1 MADAK
6 YRVTVGGA
14 TYEVTAPDANTA
26 WQWAN
31 MTHAQQSTAPQAAP
45 VAETAEARLQARQPL
60 KEVEAPGIFDY
71 FTDREAAIKQSRE
84 RAAYMQELGQRGA
97 LEDIKTQTGF
107 FDRLGDFFSKG
118 LLSTTANIKDTQRAI
133 ETNPVL
139 KKQFTEEA
147 RRFAADKGVE
157 IADATTWESV
167 KEDFLRNAIPFAIE
181 QGAQSLP
188 GMIAGAAPL
197 PGLGV
202 SNIFGGQAR
211 EATELDGRQD
221 VEFSDLVKVAPG
233 ALAVTALEQ
242 LGLGGIFAAP
252 AKTALGRVGKAALL
266 EGGTETIGSAIEYAN
281 PRLVTGNAIDANELF
296 EQAAIGALVG
306 GTMGAGLRG
315 ATEAVTAPFRPDGEV
330 TREGIPIAP
339 EIKQEFRKLAA
350 QQVAA
355 IMEANPDM
363 DQKAAVGL
371 VTERAE
377 ELLTQA
383 ATNVAGA
390 ETELATEGETDVVS
404 DTDTGM
410 DVVGGV
416 GTRVAPDFEP
426 SATTTGAPE
435 FGEVIGGGLER
446 SVSGVSVPDV
456 GAGAG
461 VSPLEAAPAT
471 VEPAPKLAFD
481 TTPIF
486 EAENLADRKFA
497 ATQVALDIMRAT
509 PELQGLPASKY
520 NQAANQMAQAAA
532 RGEQFDPLDVV
543 YNVAEI
549 KRPAPEVTAPTPT
562 PQEILAD
569 LDSFAISEAQ
579 DRGLDPDMFLAGV
592 NDIRSDRGPM
602 DFFEFSTAYGFREPG
617 EKPKFVIGPDPAFD
631 SYTAYQSGAQL
642 AQDRI
647 AEAQA
652 TTPAPEMVAPTETA
666 PAFEEPQF
674 TPETLPEPD
683 IYEDNPGGDWEA
695 RKQRVAEQE
704 QAEAITRGELTG
716 SEARMTQ
723 GSTTQTIRRVEIP
736 VEKLR
741 TLEGLNGEQPAP
753 GEPKYDA
760 LRKSVDENGFDRKK
774 VGLPII
780 YVNHKGE
787 AFIAEGNNRVA
798 VAAEEGVTSL
808 PVEIQ
813 YRNGA
818 EKAPG
823 VFAPEQILAEHNAM
837 ATPPEAA
844 AAPPTAPESG
854 APPLNEADVDAAISV
869 KLTKGQIKRLEE
881 AAGIRRMKLS
891 SMQKRIAQSRNSAE
905 TMSLAG
911 KLMLIAKNPDADV
924 NTLTNLFNSVPPPVL
939 SAVLSFMDTN
949 DVVRLGERAGMAN
962 PARINDMV
970 RNEYIPYV
978 NRLMQRASRLSEDWA
993 EFTANLP
1000 EGADAMA
1007 DVMFYS
1013 NMVDAD
1019 PVLAPSAAEYMKI
1032 DQKLQDLLAAQAKAT
1047 DPKEKSNL
1055 KGQVTERRGEITRLY
1070 SGGEDIDPSG
1080 NPVIVKGW
1088 NDMPPEGKQIFR
1100 KARDH
1105 YREDFKEHYRLL
1117 MERIDD
1123 AEFDENTTERLKAS
1137 VEDMFADAMKRAIYF
1152 PMKRFGEYWVSV
1164 GKGASGEFHMFES
1177 FVSQQAFIARR
1188 RLAGDIRSISSGFGR
1203 DSLRKLRGE
1212 VSDVSEALKGI
1223 LNIIDGGGAT
1233 NPDLLKDGVFQ
1244 MYLSSLPE
1252 ADMRRRFIHRQF
1264 KTGFSTDV
1272 LRTFATTSVASA
1284 TQLGRLAYS
1293 GKINNLIDQSY
1304 AETEENPS
1312 KPRLDAITTELKN
1325 RFDVT
1330 MSGDAETFVDRAA
1343 NGFAK
1348 GTFLWLLSSP
1358 KSAFM
1363 NLTQLHLTGFPI
1375 LTTEFGEAA
1384 TTAMAARYT
1393 GQLLTG
1399 QRIAYAVRDE
1409 EGDVRLSAP
1418 KFTAQSSAYIRGLRE
1433 TDPDRYEAMQK
1444 AWLYGEE
1451 REVTQSTF
1459 TSAQSIYEQTNKP
1472 SGELGFMQSLRAGNK
1487 GDATKQAVSNTID
1500 GMGALFHHSERIGR
1514 EIMYMSA
1521 FELAYDR
1528 NLKQGMD
1535 PEVAADEAMAKA
1547 VKLTNEGMFDFS
1559 NWNKPRAF
1567 KTPVGRVALQMRS
1580 YSFQMTSLLVRS
1592 GFNLITAQPTKEG
1605 KLAAARVFFGV
1616 GAMTTLYA
1624 GLRSSQFY
1632 AMAMMGYGIYEFLKD
1647 MLGDEEEPEEE
1658 IEGGYLTDKTIQRNL
1673 MKYADEKGR
1682 ELSKKD
1688 MEYYIRSS
1696 WIPETFAGG
1705 IQEVFGFSNDVADK
1719 LSQVADMGL
1728 PALAGV
1734 DLSSSIALTNLWHPV
1749 DTKSDNA
1756 EAQSFEA
1763 IGRILLGPSGSFIT
1777 AWNKFDDEA
1786 NKGNL
1791 DKAIEALLPA
1801 AVRNYVKAERLQD
1814 EGLVVG
1820 KNRDIVLKD
1829 PSFYDTYTAV
1839 MQSLGFPEAETS
1851 RAMQMDIKAGDIE
1864 KEIAKEQTNL
1874 LDRRYRAIL
1883 DFERNPTPEKERA
1896 RKKIERD
1903 ISIYN
1908 LNYPSNEITEEDKE
1922 KSFQSKADLA
1932 AERAGGQGYN
1942 PKIPIRQN
1950 EAEQRAARMLEGQ

>member
-1 MADAK
+1 MPTYTMKGPDG
-6 YRVTVGGA
+6 RVYQLQAGDDVSREKAEAELRRRIGA
-14 TYEVTAPDANTA
+14 QLGEQPG
-26 WQWAN
+26 
-31 MTHAQQSTAPQAAP
+31 AAP
-45 VAETAEARLQARQPL
+45 TAAPTPVAAPTAEARLQARKPL
-60 KEVEAPGIFDY
+60 KEVEAPGLFDY
-71 FTDREAAIKQSRE
+71 FTDRDAAIKQARE
-84 RAAYMQELGQRGA
+84 RTAYMQELGQRGA

-118 LLSTTANIKDTQRAI
+118 LLSTTANIKDVQRAI
-133 ETNPVL
+133 ETDPVL

-157 IADATTWESV
+157 IADATKWEDV
-167 KEDFLRNAIPFAIE
+167 KKDFLRNAIPFAVE
-181 QGAQSLP
+181 GVAQSLP
-188 GMIAGAAPL
+188 GMIAAAAPL
-197 PGLGV
+197 PGLGI
-202 SNIFGGQAR
+202 SDIFGSQGR
-211 EATELDGRQD
+211 EATELEGRQD

-233 ALAVTALEQ
+233 ALAVTALNQ
-242 LGLGGIFAAP
+242 IGLGGILAAP
-252 AKTALGRVGKAALL
+252 AKTALGRIGKATLL
-266 EGGTETIGSAIEYAN
+266 EGGTEGIQSAIEYAN
-281 PRLVTGNAIDANELF
+281 PRLVTGNDIDANEMF
-296 EQAAIGALVG
+296 EQVAMGSLVG
-306 GTMGAGLRG
+306 GTMGAGIRG

-330 TREGIPIAP
+330 TREGVPIAP
-339 EIKQEFRKLAA
+339 EIKQEFQKLAA
-350 QQVAA
+350 QEVAA
-355 IMEANPDM
+355 VMTANPGM
-363 DQKAAVGL
+363 DQKAAVDA
-371 VTERAE
+371 VTNRAE

-383 ATNVAGA
+383 ATNLVGA
-390 ETELATEGETDVVS
+390 RGATDVPDV
-404 DTDTGM
+404 DTGM
-410 DVVGGV
+410 DVIGGV
-416 GTRVAPDFEP
+416 GASIAPDFEP
-426 SATTTGAPE
+426 SAITTGTPDL
-435 FGEVIGGGLER
+435 GEAVTGGLER
-446 SVSGVSVPDV
+446 PISGVSVPDV
-456 GAGAG
+456 GEGAG
-461 VSPLEAAPAT
+461 VSPLAAT
-471 VEPAPKLAFD
+471 PAPTFD
-481 TTPIF
+481 ITPVM
-486 EAENLADRKFA
+486 EAPTLPERTSAAQQLVSDIVLDIPELQALPKGKYTQA
-497 ATQVALDIMRAT
+497 ATQMAIA
-509 PELQGLPASKY
+509 AS
-520 NQAANQMAQAAA
+520 
-532 RGEQFDPLDVV
+532 RGQQFDPVGIV
-543 YNVAEI
+543 YNVAGVERAAPAAPSIDEVAVAPIADAI
-549 KRPAPEVTAPTPT
+549 KSVTAPTGSAIPSLAQASAQQLGIMPAPEVVAPAVEPTPAPPAPPAERTMNDMAGIGTVNPDNTNEVLVGGGGIQLTPLADNVLKVDSLRAVETGGGRKAMEQLTEVADANGTELQLSPEPFAAEAGKEMTPTELTEWYRGFGFQEQPDGTMVRPAPTAAPPAVTPAAAAT
-562 PQEILAD
+562 PQEILANIE
-569 LDSFAISEAQ
+569 SFAVTEAQ
-579 DRGLDPDMFLAGV
+579 DRDLDPDMFLAGV
-592 NDIRSDRGPM
+592 DAVRN
-602 DFFEFSTAYGFREPG
+602 G
-617 EKPKFVIGPDPAFD
+617 EKPRLITDPLESE
-631 SYTAYQSGAQL
+631 SYKAGAQF

-647 AEAQA
+647 TEAQA
-652 TTPAPEMVAPTETA
+652 AVTPAPAEQAAMETA
-666 PAFEEPQF
+666 PEGGTEPL
-674 TPETLPEPD
+674 TDATVDKALSAKLP
-683 IYEDNPGGDWEA
+683 
-695 RKQRVAEQE
+695 
-704 QAEAITRGELTG
+704 
-716 SEARMTQ
+716 
-723 GSTTQTIRRVEIP
+723 
-736 VEKLR
+736 
-741 TLEGLNGEQPAP
+741 
-753 GEPKYDA
+753 
-760 LRKSVDENGFDRKK
+760 
-774 VGLPII
+774 
-780 YVNHKGE
+780 
-787 AFIAEGNNRVA
+787 
-798 VAAEEGVTSL
+798 
-808 PVEIQ
+808 
-813 YRNGA
+813 
-818 EKAPG
+818 KAQ
-823 VFAPEQILAEHNAM
+823 V
-837 ATPPEAA
+837 
-844 AAPPTAPESG
+844 
-854 APPLNEADVDAAISV
+854 
-869 KLTKGQIKRLEE
+869 KRLEE

-891 SMQKRIAQSRNSAE
+891 NMQKRIAQSRNSAE

-939 SAVLSFMDTN
+939 SAVLSFLDTN

-970 RNEYIPYV
+970 RDEYIPYV
-978 NRLMQRASRLSEDWA
+978 NRMMQRASRLSEEWA
-993 EFTANLP
+993 DFTADSP
-1000 EGADAMA
+1000 DGADAMA

-1013 NMVDAD
+1013 NMIDAD
-1019 PVLAPSAAEYMKI
+1019 PALAPNAAAYMSI
-1032 DQKLQDLLAAQAKAT
+1032 DQKLQDLLAAQAKTT
-1047 DPKEKSNL
+1047 DPKKKSNL

-1070 SGGEDIDPSG
+1070 SGGEDVDPSG

-1088 NDMPPEGKQIFR
+1088 NDVPPKGKQIFR

-1123 AEFDENTTERLKAS
+1123 AEFDEDTTERLKAS

-1188 RLAGDIRSISSGFGR
+1188 RLEGDIRSISSGFGR
-1203 DSLRKLRGE
+1203 DSLRKLSGE

-1233 NPDLLKDGVFQ
+1233 DPDLLKDGVFQ

-1252 ADMRRRFIHRQF
+1252 ADIRRRFIHRQF

-1330 MSGDAETFVDRAA
+1330 LSGDAETFMDRVA

-1363 NLTQLHLTGFPI
+1363 NLTQLHLTGFPT
-1375 LTTEFGEAA
+1375 LTAEFGEVA
-1384 TTAMAARYT
+1384 TAAMAARYT

-1418 KFTAQSSAYIRGLRE
+1418 KFTAQSSAYIRGLQE
-1433 TDPDRYEAMQK
+1433 TDPDRYAAIQK

-1459 TSAQSIYEQTNKP
+1459 TSAQSIYEQSNKP

-1487 GDATKQAVSNTID
+1487 ADATKQAVSNTID

-1535 PEVAADEAMAKA
+1535 TEVAADEAMATA
-1547 VKLTNEGMFDFS
+1547 VKLTNDGMFDFS

-1592 GFNLITAQPTKEG
+1592 GFNLIAAQPTKEG

-1632 AMAMMGYGIYEFLKD
+1632 VLGMMGYGIYKFFES
-1647 MLGDEEEPEEE
+1647 LGEDDEEEQE
-1658 IEGGYLTDKTIQRNL
+1658 IEQGIVSSETIERQF
-1673 MKYADEKGR
+1673 MKFADSKGR
-1682 ELSKKD
+1682 ELGKKD
-1688 MEYYIRSS
+1688 MDMFIRTS
-1696 WIPETFAGG
+1696 WIPDTFTGG
-1705 IQEVFGFSNDVADK
+1705 LQEVFGFSDDVADK
-1719 LSQVADMGL
+1719 LSQVADIGL

-1734 DLSSSIALTNLWHPV
+1734 DLSNSVALTNLWHPV

-1763 IGRILLGPSGSFIT
+1763 LGRIILGPSGSFIT

-1791 DKAIEALLPA
+1791 DKAVEALLPA
-1801 AVRNYVKAERLQD
+1801 AVRNYVKSERLQE
-1814 EGLVVG
+1814 EGLVIG
-1820 KNRDIVLKD
+1820 KNQDVVLKD
-1829 PSFYDTYTAV
+1829 PSFYDTYTST
-1839 MQSLGFPEAETS
+1839 MQALGFPEAETS
-1851 RAMQMDIKAGDIE
+1851 RDMQLDIRAGEIE
-1864 KEIAKEQTNL
+1864 REVAQERTDL

-1883 DFERNPTPEKERA
+1883 DMVADPSEETERGLRA
-1896 RKKIERD
+1896 IERD
-1903 ISIYN
+1903 IQIYG
-1908 LNYPSNEITEEDKE
+1908 LNYPSNAIDEDAKLR
-1922 KSFQSKADLA
+1922 SFEQKQQEA
-1932 AERAGGQGYN
+1932 AERMYGLGYN
-1942 PKIPIRQN
+1942 PKIPVRQPM
-1950 EAEQRAARMLEGQ
+1950 AEERMERMLEEE

>member
-1 MADAK
+1 MKGPDG
-6 YRVTVGGA
+6 RVYQLQAGDDVSREKAEAELRRRIGA
-14 TYEVTAPDANTA
+14 QLGEQPG
-26 WQWAN
+26 
-31 MTHAQQSTAPQAAP
+31 AAP
-45 VAETAEARLQARQPL
+45 TAAPTPVAAPTAEARLQARKPL
-60 KEVEAPGIFDY
+60 KEVEAPGLFDY
-71 FTDREAAIKQSRE
+71 FTDRDAAIKQARE
-84 RAAYMQELGQRGA
+84 RTAYMQELGQRGA

-118 LLSTTANIKDTQRAI
+118 LLSTTANIKDVQRAI
-133 ETNPVL
+133 ETDPVL

-157 IADATTWESV
+157 IADATKWEDV
-167 KEDFLRNAIPFAIE
+167 KKDFLRNAIPFAVE
-181 QGAQSLP
+181 GVAQSLP
-188 GMIAGAAPL
+188 GMIAAAAPL
-197 PGLGV
+197 PGLGI
-202 SNIFGGQAR
+202 SDIFGSQGR
-211 EATELDGRQD
+211 EATELEGRQD

-233 ALAVTALEQ
+233 ALAVTALNQ
-242 LGLGGIFAAP
+242 IGLGGILAAP
-252 AKTALGRVGKAALL
+252 AKTALGRIGKATLL
-266 EGGTETIGSAIEYAN
+266 EGGTEGIQSAIEYAN
-281 PRLVTGNAIDANELF
+281 PRLVTGNDIDANEMF
-296 EQAAIGALVG
+296 EQVAMGSLVG
-306 GTMGAGLRG
+306 GTMGAGIRG

-330 TREGIPIAP
+330 TREGVPIAP
-339 EIKQEFRKLAA
+339 EIKQEFQKLAA
-350 QQVAA
+350 QEVAA
-355 IMEANPDM
+355 VMTANPGM
-363 DQKAAVGL
+363 DQKAAVDA
-371 VTERAE
+371 VTNRAE

-383 ATNVAGA
+383 ATNLVGA
-390 ETELATEGETDVVS
+390 RGATDVPDV
-404 DTDTGM
+404 DTGM
-410 DVVGGV
+410 DVIGGV
-416 GTRVAPDFEP
+416 GASIAPDFEP
-426 SATTTGAPE
+426 SAITTGTPDL
-435 FGEVIGGGLER
+435 GEAVTGGLER
-446 SVSGVSVPDV
+446 PISGVSVPDV
-456 GAGAG
+456 GEGAG
-461 VSPLEAAPAT
+461 VSPLAAT
-471 VEPAPKLAFD
+471 PAPTFD
-481 TTPIF
+481 ITPVM
-486 EAENLADRKFA
+486 EAPTLPERTSAAQQLVSDIVLDIPELQALPKGKYTQA
-497 ATQVALDIMRAT
+497 ATQMAIA
-509 PELQGLPASKY
+509 AS
-520 NQAANQMAQAAA
+520 
-532 RGEQFDPLDVV
+532 RGQQFDPVGIV
-543 YNVAEI
+543 YNVAGVERAAPAAPSIDEVAVAPIADAI
-549 KRPAPEVTAPTPT
+549 KSVTAPTGSAIPSLAQASAQQLGIMPAPEVVAPAVEPTPAPPAPPAERTMNDMAGIGTVNPDNTNEVLVGGGGIQLTPLADNVLKVDSLRAVETGGGRKAMEQLTEVADANGTELQLSPEPFAAEAGKEMTPTELTEWYRGFGFQEQPDGTMVRPAPTAAPPAVTPAAAAT
-562 PQEILAD
+562 PQEILANIE
-569 LDSFAISEAQ
+569 SFAVTEAQ
-579 DRGLDPDMFLAGV
+579 DRDLDPDMFLAGV
-592 NDIRSDRGPM
+592 DAVRN
-602 DFFEFSTAYGFREPG
+602 G
-617 EKPKFVIGPDPAFD
+617 EKPRLITDPLESE
-631 SYTAYQSGAQL
+631 SYKAGAQF

-647 AEAQA
+647 TEAQA
-652 TTPAPEMVAPTETA
+652 AVTPAPAEQAAMETA
-666 PAFEEPQF
+666 PEGGTEPL
-674 TPETLPEPD
+674 TDATVDKALSAKLP
-683 IYEDNPGGDWEA
+683 
-695 RKQRVAEQE
+695 
-704 QAEAITRGELTG
+704 
-716 SEARMTQ
+716 
-723 GSTTQTIRRVEIP
+723 
-736 VEKLR
+736 
-741 TLEGLNGEQPAP
+741 
-753 GEPKYDA
+753 
-760 LRKSVDENGFDRKK
+760 
-774 VGLPII
+774 
-780 YVNHKGE
+780 
-787 AFIAEGNNRVA
+787 
-798 VAAEEGVTSL
+798 
-808 PVEIQ
+808 
-813 YRNGA
+813 
-818 EKAPG
+818 KAQ
-823 VFAPEQILAEHNAM
+823 V
-837 ATPPEAA
+837 
-844 AAPPTAPESG
+844 
-854 APPLNEADVDAAISV
+854 
-869 KLTKGQIKRLEE
+869 KRLEE

-891 SMQKRIAQSRNSAE
+891 NMQKRIAQSRNSAE

-939 SAVLSFMDTN
+939 SAVLSFLDTN

-970 RNEYIPYV
+970 RDEYIPYV
-978 NRLMQRASRLSEDWA
+978 NRMMQRASRLSEEWA
-993 EFTANLP
+993 DFTADSP
-1000 EGADAMA
+1000 DGADAMA

-1013 NMVDAD
+1013 NMIDAD
-1019 PVLAPSAAEYMKI
+1019 PALAPNAAAYMSI
-1032 DQKLQDLLAAQAKAT
+1032 DQKLQDLLAAQAKTT
-1047 DPKEKSNL
+1047 DPKKKSNL

-1070 SGGEDIDPSG
+1070 SGGEDVDPSG

-1088 NDMPPEGKQIFR
+1088 NDVPPKGKQIFR

-1123 AEFDENTTERLKAS
+1123 AEFDEDTTERLKAS

-1188 RLAGDIRSISSGFGR
+1188 RLEGDIRSISSGFGR
-1203 DSLRKLRGE
+1203 DSLRKLSGE

-1233 NPDLLKDGVFQ
+1233 DPDLLKDGVFQ

-1252 ADMRRRFIHRQF
+1252 ADIRRRFIHRQF

-1330 MSGDAETFVDRAA
+1330 LSGDAETFMDRVA

-1363 NLTQLHLTGFPI
+1363 NLTQLHLTGFPT
-1375 LTTEFGEAA
+1375 LTAEFGEVA
-1384 TTAMAARYT
+1384 TAAMAARYT

-1418 KFTAQSSAYIRGLRE
+1418 KFTAQSSAYIRGLQE
-1433 TDPDRYEAMQK
+1433 TDPDRYAAIQK

-1459 TSAQSIYEQTNKP
+1459 TSAQSIYEQSNKP

-1487 GDATKQAVSNTID
+1487 ADATKQAVSNTID

-1535 PEVAADEAMAKA
+1535 TEVAADEAMATA
-1547 VKLTNEGMFDFS
+1547 VKLTNDGMFDFS

-1592 GFNLITAQPTKEG
+1592 GFNLIAAQPTKEG

-1632 AMAMMGYGIYEFLKD
+1632 VLGMMGYGIYKFFES
-1647 MLGDEEEPEEE
+1647 LGEDDEEEQE
-1658 IEGGYLTDKTIQRNL
+1658 IEQGIVSSETIERQF
-1673 MKYADEKGR
+1673 MKFADSKGR
-1682 ELSKKD
+1682 ELGKKD
-1688 MEYYIRSS
+1688 MDMFIRTS
-1696 WIPETFAGG
+1696 WIPDTFTGG
-1705 IQEVFGFSNDVADK
+1705 LQEVFGFSDDVADK
-1719 LSQVADMGL
+1719 LSQVADIGL

-1734 DLSSSIALTNLWHPV
+1734 DLSNSVALTNLWHPV

-1763 IGRILLGPSGSFIT
+1763 LGRIILGPSGSFIT

-1791 DKAIEALLPA
+1791 DKAVEALLPA
-1801 AVRNYVKAERLQD
+1801 AVRNYVKSERLQE
-1814 EGLVVG
+1814 EGLVIG
-1820 KNRDIVLKD
+1820 KNQDVVLKD
-1829 PSFYDTYTAV
+1829 PSFYDTYTST
-1839 MQSLGFPEAETS
+1839 MQALGFPEAETS
-1851 RAMQMDIKAGDIE
+1851 RDMQLDIRAGEIE
-1864 KEIAKEQTNL
+1864 REVAQERTDL

-1883 DFERNPTPEKERA
+1883 DMVADPSEETERGLRA
-1896 RKKIERD
+1896 IERD
-1903 ISIYN
+1903 IQIYG
-1908 LNYPSNEITEEDKE
+1908 LNYPSNAIDEDAKLR
-1922 KSFQSKADLA
+1922 SFEQKQQEA
-1932 AERAGGQGYN
+1932 AERMYGLGYN
-1942 PKIPIRQN
+1942 PKIPVRQPM
-1950 EAEQRAARMLEGQ
+1950 AEERMERMLEEE